1 MSGHEFE
8 LLAYRHN
15 WGENR
20 VMYRDGRG
28 RVCSLP
34 ASWTSLAPPD
44 PYVTVSAGRSLL
56 RLDDLLTLVDVV
68 QQRSLGETSKEHGG
82 LQSRRV

>member
-1 MSGHEFE
+1 
-8 LLAYRHN
+8 
-15 WGENR
+15 
-20 VMYRDGRG
+20 MYRDGRG